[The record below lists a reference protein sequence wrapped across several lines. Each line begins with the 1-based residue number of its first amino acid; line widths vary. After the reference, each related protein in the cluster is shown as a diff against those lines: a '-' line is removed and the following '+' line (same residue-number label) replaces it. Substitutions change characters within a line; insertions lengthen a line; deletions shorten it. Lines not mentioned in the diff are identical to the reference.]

1 MMPAT
6 SIAPRVSTNEH
17 PKQTSRTLIQ
27 QIVSR
32 IDASRPTGLTPRG
45 RAAYTQILRDVHRTT
60 PLDLVQLRDASTFT
74 FEHDVLGIVANCDLS
89 SGRLLNH
96 FVPRCA
102 RK

>member
-1 MMPAT
+1 MPAT
-6 SIAPRVSTNEH
+6 ATAPLVPTNEH
-17 PKQTSRTLIQ
+17 PKRTSRTLIQ

-32 IDASRPTGLTPRG
+32 IDASRPTGLTARG
-45 RAAYTQILRDVHRTT
+45 RAAYTRILRDVHRTT
-60 PLDLVQLRDASTFT
+60 PLDLVRLRDASTFD
-74 FEHDVLGIVANCDLS
+74 FEHDVSGIVINCELH